1 MPDVLI
7 NNPLVCV
14 RVFTQSSLMSIFA
27 ITDCDLSKREQIQQK
42 FIMNLLYSRQYANI

>member
-14 RVFTQSSLMSIFA
+14 RVFTVL
-27 ITDCDLSKREQIQQK
+27 TDVHLLPLLIVTLVRVEQIQQK
-42 FIMNLLYSRQYANI
+42 FIMNLLYSR